1 MHNTIEM
8 LNTHGDV
15 VLRTAEG
22 HYVLTQQI
30 DAQPLHMGQVLEG
43 MLETIGIE
51 PATDPQTGVVYEFF
65 IAAYGLSREAALDSL
80 G

>member
-30 DAQPLHMGQVLEG
+30 KLPHQHRLAHSPPQQRTDTQC
-43 MLETIGIE
+43 E
-51 PATDPQTGVVYEFF
+51 PPT
-65 IAAYGLSREAALDSL
+65 
-80 G
+80 